1 MSEET
6 KVRVFGIYR
15 TNWTDPAKAKFVE
28 RIAKTL
34 YRRGAMTTGALRAY
48 VRAEVQGDDFFQE
61 ALKALMAW
69 GAITVTK
76 RPWGNA
82 YVAEPTPELV
92 VELTKTGEFHGMH
105 AACDE
110 QIASRG

>member
-1 MSEET
+1 MSEEA
-6 KVRVFGIYR
+6 KVRLFGIYR
-15 TNWTDPAKAKFVE
+15 TDWTDPAKAKFVE

-61 ALKALMAW
+61 ALKALTEW
-69 GAITVTK
+69 RAITVTK

-92 VELTKTGEFHGMH
+92 VELTKNGDFWAFH
-105 AACDE
+105 AVCDE
-110 QIASRG
+110 QIAQR